1 MDKED
6 NCLQRSRSLFR
17 IEHFSSKRVADM
29 AFVLPDAADADSPLK
44 ADELQ
49 VLRAQYEKEG
59 YYVGVQ
65 TKFNYAWV
73 RTPPSLPSVPC

>member
-1 MDKED
+1 ME
-6 NCLQRSRSLFR
+6 FT
-17 IEHFSSKRVADM
+17 
-29 AFVLPDAADADSPLK
+29 LPDAADADSPLK
-44 ADELQ
+44 PDELQ

-73 RTPPSLPSVPC
+73 